1 MQEETAHR
9 QAEQKIWE
17 KMQQEELQ
25 RLRSAQHH
33 LWFNVVAYLSI
44 SVIEYY
50 LAIVGHSQT
59 LRADALN
66 NLAGIISAVL
76 LLIGIFI
83 ARDTGD
89 DDIMG
94 RPLPDDPTK
103 SGQKL
108 QLARFHYE
116 TVFTLI
122 TGIIMI
128 AIAGNVMY
136 TGLMSLMGKTKM
148 DVPQPIT
155 LVGAG
160 VAMIIMLVVWW
171 FNKTGG
177 RKLQNAA
184 LTAAAQDSLSDAM
197 TSLGTFVAIG
207 GALLFK
213 IVWLDGVASIAVGIF
228 ILTAGIKIFRESSLN
243 LADYFDPKIEEQ
255 FKKAI
260 EKYVEVKQVVDL
272 NASYNG
278 NMVTLDVIIAV
289 DPTMQVKDS
298 YRLGE
303 QIEAQMRRQ
312 FGIVDTDV
320 MAVPFLKR
328 E

>member
-1 MQEETAHR
+1 MEEQSKHR
-9 QAEQKIWE
+9 QEEQKIWK
-17 KMQQEELQ
+17 KMQSEELQ

-33 LWFNVVAYLSI
+33 LWFNVSAYLLI

-83 ARDTGD
+83 ARDTD
-89 DDIMG
+89 DDDFMG
-94 RPLPDDPTK
+94 QPLPDDLTH

-108 QLARFHYE
+108 QLSRFHYE

-128 AIAGNVMY
+128 GISANVMY
-136 TGLMSLMGKTKM
+136 TGLMSLLGKTKM

-160 VAMIIMLVVWW
+160 IATVIMLVVWW
-171 FNKTGG
+171 FNRAGG

-184 LTAAAQDSLSDAM
+184 LTAAAQDSLSDAL
-197 TSLGTFVAIG
+197 TSVGTFIAIA

-213 IVWLDGVASIAVGIF
+213 VVWLDGVASIAVGIF
-228 ILTAGIKIFRESSLN
+228 ILTSGIKIFRESSLN
-243 LADYFDPKIEEQ
+243 LADYFDPKVEEQ
-255 FKKAI
+255 FKQAI
-260 EKYVEVKQVVDL
+260 EKYPEVVRVVDL

-278 NMVTLDVIIAV
+278 NMVTLDVTIAV
-289 DPTMQVKDS
+289 NAHMEVKDS

-303 QIEAQMRRQ
+303 RIEAQMRRQ

-320 MAVPFLKR
+320 MAVPALIK
-328 E
+328 